1 MKFLD
6 QKNVIGSSANE
17 LVEKHSFDLLCFL
30 CKVLCLNYNQIESIL
45 PGQKFPNQVT
55 NRQHLH
61 RRVASSGYGQQ
72 ELAKERR
79 YHQLLK
85 YICISLLLHWGGE
98 VSSESVDSDLLF
110 LFVSLFVS
118 VFLFILHMWHVWY
131 HLVGFAFLN
140 FHNLLG

>member
-17 LVEKHSFDLLCFL
+17 LAEKHSFDLLCFL

-85 YICISLLLHWGGE
+85 YICISLLLHWGGKR
-98 VSSESVDSDLLF
+98 SLQSQICCFCLFFCF
-110 LFVSLFVS
+110 LFYSFCTCGM
-118 VFLFILHMWHVWY
+118 FDIIL
-131 HLVGFAFLN
+131 LV
-140 FHNLLG
+140 LLSQISTTC